1 MAQATIDLAGR
12 IEAVARYLGACYPTL
27 SVDRYE
33 DTTRNVVGFRMLG
46 DSHAAVEFEREW
58 LATLP
63 SSEGGIAQ
71 ELHLRHV
78 CAELNE
84 TPPTQRVI
92 FGSAGIRR
100 E

>member
-12 IEAVARYLGACYPTL
+12 VEAVARYLGACYPTL
-27 SVDRYE
+27 SIERYE
-33 DTTRNVVGFRMLG
+33 DRARDVVGFRFSG

-58 LATLP
+58 LGTLP
-63 SSEGGIAQ
+63 PSEGGIAQ
-71 ELHLRHV
+71 ELHLQHV

-84 TPPTQRVI
+84 SQPKQRVI